1 MCNKRITVL
10 SLDTKYGTDLFV
22 FEDPYHADFLVDSY
36 VKKYWGQHFPDV
48 EMPEDADEAA
58 SLYFEMRGLDSYTIE
73 DVTIIRNIEEVDR
86 IVEEF

>member
-1 MCNKRITVL
+1 MCKLITVL

-22 FEDPYHADFLVDSY
+22 FEDPYHADRLIDEY
-36 VKKYWGQHFPDV
+36 VKKYWKLWFFDV
-48 EMPEDADEAA
+48 PMPEDVNEAT
-58 SLYFEMRGLDSYTIE
+58 SKFFEMLDSASYTID